1 MPNAPKLRVKPL
13 ESSRRLWYLPL
24 AFSVKIDLSGALC
37 GCRLGWQAEPK

>member
-37 GCRLGWQAEPK
+37 GCRLGWQAEPD